1 MLREAFLGEI
11 CMVAFH
17 FVPQGWMFCDGRL
30 LNVKEHETLY
40 QLLGNTYGGEKD
52 KTFALP
58 DLRGRMPICA
68 GERLTDKQSFSLA
81 QKGGSA
87 SVRLDARNLPT
98 HQHKLTGQKLKAN
111 ISLTPQASQG
121 AASTSDPSNAVW
133 SNSGDDLL
141 TMSNSFS
148 TVTSG
153 LKNMRPIQASIET
166 ELSGMTAME
175 GSGLAFDVTN
185 PYLSLNFIICVHG
198 TYPPMP

>member
-30 LNVKEHETLY
+30 LNAQEHSSLY
-40 QLLGNTYGGEKD
+40 NLLGNTYGGEKD

-68 GERLTDKQSFSLA
+68 GERASDKRSFTFCES
-81 QKGGSA
+81 GGSS
-87 SVRLDARNLPT
+87 SVRLIADNLPQ

-121 AASTSDPSNAVW
+121 TANRTDPSNAVW
-133 SNSGDDLL
+133 SNAGNDPFA
-141 TMSNSFS
+141 MSNCFS
-148 TVTSG
+148 TVISD
-153 LKNMRPIQASIET
+153 LKNMRPLQASIET
-166 ELSGMTAME
+166 ELSGTTAMQ
-175 GSGLAFDVTN
+175 GSGSAFDVMN
-185 PYLSLNFIICVHG
+185 PYLSLNFIICVYG